1 MNASILLHFCIF
13 RLFLNAYYNSEMQ
26 GILLNILVGGVI
38 RFELFIVK
46 YLNQNKNKWMHE
58 EVQGTSAYS
67 R

>member
-1 MNASILLHFCIF
+1 
-13 RLFLNAYYNSEMQ
+13 MQ

-38 RFELFIVK
+38 RFKLFIVK

-58 EVQGTSAYS
+58 DVQGTSAYS